1 MKSVSR
7 ARSKITDLVS
17 LSIWA
22 AKRVSYIIIKICY
35 VQFNTET
42 LISLLY
48 FIGGSWE
55 IKFKML
61 LVGTLIRLISQL
73 QCLKFSLFIHLRH
86 NNLGSLWY
94 VNLKH
99 SFSPAWV
106 WMVQFHGLLM
116 FNVCVCVC
124 SHSGAVNITS
134 VTFCVFSLLIFILLW
149 QLSHRSLWDNLTEHS
164 QVFSCINTGVIWVP
178 SNSWCETYSGNVCF

>member
-124 SHSGAVNITS
+124 VFPQWGSKYHFSHVLCLFTAYIYSP
-134 VTFCVFSLLIFILLW
+134 
-149 QLSHRSLWDNLTEHS
+149 LTVVS
-164 QVFSCINTGVIWVP
+164 QKPVR
-178 SNSWCETYSGNVCF
+178 